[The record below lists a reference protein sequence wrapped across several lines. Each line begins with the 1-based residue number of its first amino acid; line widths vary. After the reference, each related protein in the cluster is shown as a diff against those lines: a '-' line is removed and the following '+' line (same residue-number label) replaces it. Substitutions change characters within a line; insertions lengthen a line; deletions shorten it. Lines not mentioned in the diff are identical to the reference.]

1 MLNITQVTPVSGD
14 VLLPP
19 RQPRAFVSYGW
30 KDGEVAQRLARDL
43 TGVGVITWFAEWEI
57 KAGDSIRQKIDEGLQ
72 GCEFFIV
79 VLSKAS
85 LQRPWVQTEL
95 DAAVELKTKGKLKK
109 IIPVKLDD
117 CDAPTTIGGLLCVD
131 LSNQD
136 YQQGPQ
142 RLTESIFDIDL
153 KPPLGAMPEPAKFA
167 QKSEPPA

>member
-1 MLNITQVTPVSGD
+1 MSNITQVTQVGGD

-95 DAAVELKTKGKLKK
+95 DAAVELKSKGKLKK
-109 IIPVKLDD
+109 IIPVK
-117 CDAPTTIGGLLCVD
+117 
-131 LSNQD
+131 
-136 YQQGPQ
+136 
-142 RLTESIFDIDL
+142 
-153 KPPLGAMPEPAKFA
+153 
-167 QKSEPPA
+167 

>member
-1 MLNITQVTPVSGD
+1 MSNITHGTQVDGD

-30 KDGEVAQRLARDL
+30 KDGEIAQRLAREL

-79 VLSKAS
+79 VLSRAS

-95 DAAVELKTKGKLKK
+95 DAAIELKTKGKLKK

-117 CDAPTTIGGLLCVD
+117 CDAPTTIGGLLFVD
-131 LSNQD
+131 LSLQD
-136 YQQGPQ
+136 FKHGLQ
-142 RLTESIFDIDL
+142 RITESIFDIDL
-153 KPPLGAMPEPAKFA
+153 KPPIGTMSEQAAPA
-167 QKSEPPA
+167 QKREPSA